1 MTVGCPGGAAQVEQ
15 ISADL
20 LAGDPS
26 IATVVL
32 DEKLVVAVD
41 TVLAD
46 QHLAIAERLL
56 NILRP
61 WQ

>member
-1 MTVGCPGGAAQVEQ
+1 MQ
-15 ISADL
+15 IGLDL

-32 DEKLVVAVD
+32 DDKLVAAVD
-41 TVLAD
+41 TVLGD

-56 NILRP
+56 KILR
-61 WQ
+61 